1 MKYGKWLIG
10 SCLALASWAA
20 PAQSIMEVY
29 DKPCS
34 VGVRVG
40 FNSTFPVIHPTSR
53 ELGKMQHR
61 DSICLASNR

>member
-40 FNSTFPVIHPTSR
+40 FNSTFPVIHSCLTTN
-53 ELGKMQHR
+53 L
-61 DSICLASNR
+61 SIISAYIIK

>member
-40 FNSTFPVIHPTSR
+40 FNSTFPVIPFIH
-53 ELGKMQHR
+53 
-61 DSICLASNR
+61 A